1 MAAVD
6 IVAAP
11 KTAAAAIAII
21 RLRMTLDSLS
31 RRLVLV
37 IDNVQGAGWF
47 QRRRADQMPRVGYQ
61 SSAGLRPLSTSARR
75 SRVARVVSAGSASG
89 AKKPCAMI
97 SWFGCGGAS
106 WRDARPM

>member
-1 MAAVD
+1 MAAVE

-11 KTAAAAIAII
+11 NTAAAAIAII
-21 RLRMTLDSLS
+21 RLRMISYSLS
-31 RRLVLV
+31 ERIVLV
-37 IDNVQGAGWF
+37 TDNVQGAGWF
-47 QRRRADQMPRVGYQ
+47 QWRRADQMPRVGYQ
-61 SSAGLRPLSTSARR
+61 SSAGLRAFSTSAMR

-106 WRDARPM
+106 WRNAR